1 MANLTSLL
9 EVIARAIRQEKNIN
23 VIQIGK
29 DEVEVSLFAND
40 MILYIK
46 SPKALAGVAQ
56 CIECQPVNQ
65 SVAGLIPNQCV
76 CLGCGH
82 GP

>member
-56 CIECQPVNQ
+56 CIE
-65 SVAGLIPNQCV
+65 
-76 CLGCGH
+76 
-82 GP
+82 